1 MATLSY
7 LNGRRKYARP
17 QGVLWS
23 DNPGTVVLSDPEDPN
38 SEKFYVPSGYE
49 INANSGLETDPEV
62 IDQFLILSD
71 DNRNELNFQNNR
83 IEKKE
88 RMINGRM
95 RSYHIADKT
104 TISFGWNNLPSRS
117 FSFNPDFNSSGKSD
131 LSGTAGLPSTQQQE
145 YTTDGGAGGAEL
157 LDWYNNHP
165 GSFWMFLS
173 YDNYPNFGKTDE
185 AYGNL
190 NKYSEV
196 IEVFFNSF
204 DYSVVKRGRNIDLWN
219 ITLTLEEV

>member
-7 LNGRRKYARP
+7 MNGRRKYARP
-17 QGVLWS
+17 QAVLWS
-23 DNPGTVVLSDPEDPN
+23 DNPGTLVLSDPEDPN
-38 SEKFYVPSGYE
+38 SAKFYVPSGYE
-49 INANSGLETDPEV
+49 INSNTGLETDPSLL
-62 IDQFLILSD
+62 DQFLILSD
-71 DNRNELNFQNNR
+71 DNRNDISFNNNR

-95 RSYHIADKT
+95 RSYHIADKLG
-104 TISFGWNNLPSRS
+104 ISFGWTNLPSRS
-117 FSFNPDFNSSGKSD
+117 FSVNPDFNSSGISD
-131 LSGTAGLPSTQQQE
+131 LSGTAGLPSTPQQE

-165 GSFWMFLS
+165 GSFWMFLA

-190 NKYSEV
+190 AKYNEV
-196 IEVFFNSF
+196 VEVFFNSF
-204 DYSVVKRGRNIDLWN
+204 DYSIVKRGRNIDLWN
-219 ITLTLEEV
+219 ITVTLEEV